1 MRRLKKR
8 FLSAAETLDALNKM
22 KLNAIDTEEL
32 KIIATVLQDG
42 LIEVNDVKYLPSIR
56 TFVVMITRF
65 MWEEKIVNKTNNRT
79 KAVLVF
85 EDVLAAHARNID
97 QMDKAKVLE
106 LLTFNFYY
114 NKSKNIEIELLFNND
129 ATIKLETEVV
139 QAKLEDQ
146 GEPWAVEEIN
156 KKNDT

>member
-1 MRRLKKR
+1 MV
-8 FLSAAETLDALNKM
+8 ATLGVLNKM

-42 LIEVNDVKYLPSIR
+42 LIEVSDVKYLPSIR
-56 TFVVMITRF
+56 TFIVMITRF

-85 EDVLAAHARNID
+85 EDVLAVHSRNID
-97 QMDKAKVLE
+97 QMNKTKVLE

-146 GEPWAVEEIN
+146 GESWTVEEVN
-156 KKNDT
+156 KKNDTQT

>member
-1 MRRLKKR
+1 
-8 FLSAAETLDALNKM
+8 M

-42 LIEVNDVKYLPSIR
+42 LIEVSDVKYLPSIR
-56 TFVVMITRF
+56 TFIVMITRF

-85 EDVLAAHARNID
+85 EDVLAVHSRNIN
-97 QMDKAKVLE
+97 QMNKTKVLE

-146 GEPWAVEEIN
+146 GKSWTVEEVN
-156 KKNDT
+156 KKNDTQT

>member
-1 MRRLKKR
+1 MV
-8 FLSAAETLDALNKM
+8 ETLGVLNRM

-42 LIEVNDVKYLPSIR
+42 LIEVNDIKYLPSIR
-56 TFVVMITRF
+56 TFIVMITRF

-85 EDVLAAHARNID
+85 EDVLAVHSRNID
-97 QMDKAKVLE
+97 QMNKTKVLE

-146 GEPWAVEEIN
+146 GESWTVEEVN
-156 KKNDT
+156 KKNDTQT

>member
-1 MRRLKKR
+1 VV
-8 FLSAAETLDALNKM
+8 ATLGVLNRM

-56 TFVVMITRF
+56 TFIVMITRF

-85 EDVLAAHARNID
+85 EDVLAVHSRNID
-97 QMDKAKVLE
+97 QMNKTKVLE

-146 GEPWAVEEIN
+146 GESWTVEEVN
-156 KKNDT
+156 KKNDTQT

>member
-1 MRRLKKR
+1 MV
-8 FLSAAETLDALNKM
+8 ATLGVLNKM

-42 LIEVNDVKYLPSIR
+42 LIEVSDVKYLPSIR
-56 TFVVMITRF
+56 TFIVMITRF

-85 EDVLAAHARNID
+85 EDVLAVHSRNID
-97 QMDKAKVLE
+97 QMNKTKVLE

-146 GEPWAVEEIN
+146 GESWAVEEVN
-156 KKNDT
+156 KKNDTQT

>member
-1 MRRLKKR
+1 MV
-8 FLSAAETLDALNKM
+8 ATLGVLNKM

-56 TFVVMITRF
+56 TFIVMITRF
-65 MWEEKIVNKTNNRT
+65 MWEEKIVNRTNNRT

-85 EDVLAAHARNID
+85 EDVLAVHSRNID
-97 QMDKAKVLE
+97 QMNKTKVLE

-146 GEPWAVEEIN
+146 GESWTVEEVN
-156 KKNDT
+156 KKNDTQT

>member
-85 EDVLAAHARNID
+85 EDVLAAYARNID
-97 QMDKAKVLE
+97 QMDKAKVLK

-146 GEPWAVEEIN
+146 GEPWTVEEIN

>member
-1 MRRLKKR
+1 MV
-8 FLSAAETLDALNKM
+8 ATLGVLNKM

-42 LIEVNDVKYLPSIR
+42 LIEVSDVKYLPSIR
-56 TFVVMITRF
+56 TFIVMITRF

-85 EDVLAAHARNID
+85 EDVLAVHSRNID
-97 QMDKAKVLE
+97 QMNKTKVLE

-129 ATIKLETEVV
+129 ATMKLETEVV

-146 GEPWAVEEIN
+146 GESWTVEEVN
-156 KKNDT
+156 KKNDTQT

>member
-1 MRRLKKR
+1 MGT
-8 FLSAAETLDALNKM
+8 LSVLNRM

-56 TFVVMITRF
+56 TFIVMITRF

-85 EDVLAAHARNID
+85 EDVLAVHSKNID

-106 LLTFNFYY
+106 LLTFNFYN

-146 GEPWAVEEIN
+146 GDSWTVEEVN
-156 KKNDT
+156 KKNDTQT

>member
-1 MRRLKKR
+1 MVG
-8 FLSAAETLDALNKM
+8 TLGVLNKM

-42 LIEVNDVKYLPSIR
+42 LIEVSDVKYLPSIR
-56 TFVVMITRF
+56 TFIVMITRF

-85 EDVLAAHARNID
+85 EDVLAVHSRNID
-97 QMDKAKVLE
+97 QMNKTKVLE
-106 LLTFNFYY
+106 LLTFNFYN

-146 GEPWAVEEIN
+146 GESWTVEEVN
-156 KKNDT
+156 KKNDTQT

>member
-1 MRRLKKR
+1 
-8 FLSAAETLDALNKM
+8 M

-56 TFVVMITRF
+56 TFIVMITRF

-85 EDVLAAHARNID
+85 EDVLAVHSKNID
-97 QMDKAKVLE
+97 QMNKTKVLE

-114 NKSKNIEIELLFNND
+114 NKFRNIEIELLFNND

-146 GEPWAVEEIN
+146 GESWTVEEVN

>member
-1 MRRLKKR
+1 MV
-8 FLSAAETLDALNKM
+8 ATLGVLNKM

-42 LIEVNDVKYLPSIR
+42 LIEVSDVKYLPSIR
-56 TFVVMITRF
+56 TFIVMITRF

-79 KAVLVF
+79 KAILVF
-85 EDVLAAHARNID
+85 EDVLAVHSRNID
-97 QMDKAKVLE
+97 QMNKAKVLE
-106 LLTFNFYY
+106 LLTFNFHY

-146 GEPWAVEEIN
+146 GESWTVEEVN
-156 KKNDT
+156 KKNDTQT

>member
-1 MRRLKKR
+1 MV
-8 FLSAAETLDALNKM
+8 ATLGVLNKM

-56 TFVVMITRF
+56 TFIVMITRF

-85 EDVLAAHARNID
+85 EDVLAVHSKNID

-146 GEPWAVEEIN
+146 GESWTVEEVN
-156 KKNDT
+156 KKNDTQT

>member
-1 MRRLKKR
+1 MV
-8 FLSAAETLDALNKM
+8 ATLGVLNKM

-56 TFVVMITRF
+56 TFIVMITRF

-85 EDVLAAHARNID
+85 EDVLAVHSKNID

-106 LLTFNFYY
+106 LLTFNFYN

-146 GEPWAVEEIN
+146 GDSWAVEEVN
-156 KKNDT
+156 KKNDTQT

>member
-1 MRRLKKR
+1 
-8 FLSAAETLDALNKM
+8 M
-22 KLNAIDTEEL
+22 KLNAIEIDEL

-56 TFVVMITRF
+56 TFIVMITRF

-79 KAVLVF
+79 KAVLAF
-85 EDVLAAHARNID
+85 EDVLAVHSKNID
-97 QMDKAKVLE
+97 QMDKDKVLE

-114 NKSKNIEIELLFNND
+114 NKSKNIEIELLFNSD

-146 GEPWAVEEIN
+146 GKSWTVEEVN
-156 KKNDT
+156 KKNDTQT

>member
-1 MRRLKKR
+1 
-8 FLSAAETLDALNKM
+8 M

-42 LIEVNDVKYLPSIR
+42 LIEVSDVKYLPSIR
-56 TFVVMITRF
+56 TFIVMITRF

-85 EDVLAAHARNID
+85 EDVLAVHSRNID
-97 QMDKAKVLE
+97 QMNKTKVLE
-106 LLTFNFYY
+106 LLTFNFYS

-146 GEPWAVEEIN
+146 GESWTVEEVN
-156 KKNDT
+156 KKNDTQTKYS

>member
-1 MRRLKKR
+1 MVV
-8 FLSAAETLDALNKM
+8 TLGVLNRM

-56 TFVVMITRF
+56 TFIVMITRF

-85 EDVLAAHARNID
+85 EDVLAVHSRNID
-97 QMDKAKVLE
+97 QMNKTKVLE
-106 LLTFNFYY
+106 LLTFNFYN

-146 GEPWAVEEIN
+146 GESWTVEEVN
-156 KKNDT
+156 KKNDTQT

>member
-1 MRRLKKR
+1 MV
-8 FLSAAETLDALNKM
+8 ATLGVLNRM

-56 TFVVMITRF
+56 TFIVMITRF

-85 EDVLAAHARNID
+85 EDVLAVHSRNID
-97 QMDKAKVLE
+97 QMNKTKVLE

-146 GEPWAVEEIN
+146 GESWTVEEVN
-156 KKNDT
+156 KKNDTQT

>member
-1 MRRLKKR
+1 MV
-8 FLSAAETLDALNKM
+8 ATLGVLNKM

-42 LIEVNDVKYLPSIR
+42 LIEVSDVKYLPSIR
-56 TFVVMITRF
+56 TFIVMITRF

-85 EDVLAAHARNID
+85 EDVLAVHSKNID

-114 NKSKNIEIELLFNND
+114 NKSENIEIELLFNND

-146 GEPWAVEEIN
+146 GESWTVEEVN
-156 KKNDT
+156 KKNDTQT

>member
-1 MRRLKKR
+1 MV
-8 FLSAAETLDALNKM
+8 ATLGVLNKM

-42 LIEVNDVKYLPSIR
+42 LIEVSDVKYLPSIR
-56 TFVVMITRF
+56 TFIVMITRF

-79 KAVLVF
+79 KAILVF
-85 EDVLAAHARNID
+85 EDVLAVHSRNID
-97 QMDKAKVLE
+97 QMNKTKVLE
-106 LLTFNFYY
+106 LLTFNFYN

-146 GEPWAVEEIN
+146 GESWTVEEVN
-156 KKNDT
+156 KKNDTQT

>member
-1 MRRLKKR
+1 
-8 FLSAAETLDALNKM
+8 M

-42 LIEVNDVKYLPSIR
+42 LIEVSDVKYLPSIR
-56 TFVVMITRF
+56 TFIVMITRF

-85 EDVLAAHARNID
+85 EDVLAVHSRNID
-97 QMDKAKVLE
+97 QMNKTKVLE
-106 LLTFNFYY
+106 LLTFNFYN

-146 GEPWAVEEIN
+146 GESWTVEEVN
-156 KKNDT
+156 KKNDTQT

>member
-1 MRRLKKR
+1 
-8 FLSAAETLDALNKM
+8 M

-56 TFVVMITRF
+56 TFIVMITRF

-85 EDVLAAHARNID
+85 EDVLAVHSKNID
-97 QMDKAKVLE
+97 QMNKTKVLE

-146 GEPWAVEEIN
+146 GESWTVEEVN
-156 KKNDT
+156 KKNDTQT

>member
-1 MRRLKKR
+1 MV
-8 FLSAAETLDALNKM
+8 ATLGVLNKM

-42 LIEVNDVKYLPSIR
+42 LIEVSDVKYLPSIR
-56 TFVVMITRF
+56 TFIVMITRF

-85 EDVLAAHARNID
+85 EDVLAVHSRNID
-97 QMDKAKVLE
+97 QMNKTKVLE

-146 GEPWAVEEIN
+146 GEPWMVKEIN
-156 KKNDT
+156 KENDTKTEYK